1 MNILFINA
9 CTRPNSRTQLLAQY
23 LLGKLTGNIHE
34 RNLTQTAISPLSA
47 DMVELRDKLT
57 AQGNFDH
64 PLFALAKEFAAAD
77 QIVVAAPF
85 WDLSFPAL
93 LKIYIENINALGVT
107 FTYRADGKPY
117 GLCKARQL
125 YYVTTAGGPI
135 FNDSYGYGYVQ
146 ALAQNFY
153 GIPKIYCIKAENLDV
168 DGADVDAILHQ
179 AKHGIDTL
187 LAQDE

>member
-107 FTYRADGKPY
+107 FTYRADGKPH
-117 GLCKARQL
+117 GLCHARKL
-125 YYVTTAGGPI
+125 YYVTTSGGPI
-135 FNDSYGYGYVQ
+135 FNEACGYGYVQ

-168 DGADVDAILHQ
+168 DGADVDAILHRT
-179 AKHGIDTL
+179 KHGIDTL

>member
-93 LKIYIENINALGVT
+93 LKIYIENINAVGVT
-107 FTYRADGKPY
+107 FCYQPDGKPR
-117 GLCKARQL
+117 GLCKAKKL
-125 YYVTTAGGPI
+125 YYVTSAGGPI
-135 FNDSYGYGYVQ
+135 VNDAYGYGYIK
-146 ALAQNFY
+146 ALAEGFY
-153 GIPKIYCIKAENLDV
+153 GIADTCCIKAENLDIQN
-168 DGADVDAILHQ
+168 ADVEGILNQ
-179 AKHGIDTL
+179 AKHHIDDL
-187 LAQDE
+187 FNK